1 MENTNKM
8 IEKLEV
14 IVEKRDDNIQQ
25 SILEEVLDKN
35 GELIDI
41 EISDSNDKTI

>member
-14 IVEKRDDNIQQ
+14 IVENREDNIQ
-25 SILEEVLDKN
+25 SSVLEEVLDKKE
-35 GELIDI
+35 ELIDV
-41 EISDSNDKTI
+41 ENSISSEETL